1 MSNDPTEVSPAPET
15 SFAPSAPPAAELS
28 GAEQDGAERDGAA
41 ERGGA
46 AEPAAAAKPAP
57 YMPPRIRIGTQRP
70 QAPKVK
76 AKPRP
81 EPSEPKPVEAA
92 PAKKTPVPSIRKQ
105 LSPELELEVEL
116 ALGGMSLEEVL
127 DPATASG
134 ASAAAGE
141 LEPDARVKGRV
152 AAVHRDNVFIDLGQ
166 RNQGILS
173 LRQFPEPPQPG
184 TALEVI
190 INRFDVE
197 EGLYQLSLP
206 GAAVDVAD
214 WSQLSA
220 GMLVSAKITGQNK
233 GGLECEVNH
242 IRGFMPAGQVS
253 LFRVEDFS
261 QFVGETLLCVVTEAR
276 EEKRNLV
283 LSRRA
288 VLEREKAEA
297 KTKLMA
303 ELREGDVREGTVRS
317 LQDYGAFVDLG
328 GVDGLLHVSQLAWQR
343 VRHPSE
349 VLQVGQPIKV
359 KIKKVDSETGKISL
373 AFRDLTENPWTSAA
387 YKYPV
392 TTTHT
397 GTVSKIMD
405 FGAFVQ
411 LEPGIEGLVH
421 VSELAHGRVWRTSD
435 VVTEGQ
441 EVEVK
446 VLSVDTEQQR
456 ISLSM
461 KALMA
466 KPEAAKK
473 AEPEVPEPVELPALQ
488 PKKRTTPLKGGIGR
502 GTGGEEFGL
511 KW

>member
-1 MSNDPTEVSPAPET
+1 MSNDPIDVSAAPEASAT
-15 SFAPSAPPAAELS
+15 SAPPIAAPS
-28 GAEQDGAERDGAA
+28 
-41 ERGGA
+41 GA
-46 AEPAAAAKPAP
+46 AEPAAPAKPAP
-57 YMPPRIRIGTQRP
+57 YQPPRIRIGTQRP
-70 QAPKVK
+70 QSPKIQ
-76 AKPRP
+76 AKPKPLPGESKPGESKPGESKPDESKP
-81 EPSEPKPVEAA
+81 EDAA

-116 ALGGMSLEEVL
+116 ALGGLSLEEVL

-141 LEPDARVKGRV
+141 LEPDTRVEGRV
-152 AAVHRDNVFIDLGQ
+152 ASVHRDNVFVDLGR

-173 LRQFPEPPQPG
+173 LRQFPESPPPG
-184 TALEVI
+184 TVLDVMV
-190 INRFDVE
+190 NRFDAD

-206 GAAVDVAD
+206 GAAVEVAD
-214 WSQLSA
+214 WSQLTE
-220 GMLVSAKITGQNK
+220 GLLVSARITGHNK

-242 IRGFMPAGQVS
+242 IRGFIPAGQIS
-253 LFRVEDFS
+253 LFRIEDFS
-261 QFVGETLLCVVTEAR
+261 QFVGEALLCIVTEAR
-276 EEKRNLV
+276 PEKRNLV

-297 KTKLMA
+297 KTKLLA
-303 ELREGDVREGTVRS
+303 ELHEGDIRDGTVRS
-317 LQDYGAFVDLG
+317 LQDYGAFIDLG
-328 GVDGLLHVSQLAWQR
+328 GIDGLLHVSQLSWQR
-343 VRHPSE
+343 VRHPNE
-349 VLQVGQPIKV
+349 VLTVGQPIKV
-359 KIKKVDSETGKISL
+359 KIKKIDSETGKISL

-392 TTTHT
+392 TSKHT

-435 VVTEGQ
+435 VVSEGQ

-446 VLSVDTEQQR
+446 VLSVDAEQQR
-456 ISLSM
+456 ISLSL

-466 KPEAAKK
+466 RPEAAKK
-473 AEPEVPEPVELPALQ
+473 AEPDVPEPDESPVAPA
-488 PKKRTTPLKGGIGR
+488 KKRTTPLKGGMGR

>member
-1 MSNDPTEVSPAPET
+1 MSNDPSDSSPVPDM
-15 SFAPSAPPAAELS
+15 PSAPAEPATPA
-28 GAEQDGAERDGAA
+28 
-41 ERGGA
+41 A
-46 AEPAAAAKPAP
+46 AEPAPAP
-57 YMPPRIRIGTQRP
+57 KPVPYQPRVRIGSQRP
-70 QAPKVK
+70 QSPRIK
-76 AKPRP
+76 AKPQP
-81 EPSEPKPVEAA
+81 LPSEPKPADMA
-92 PAKKTPVPSIRKQ
+92 PPAKKTPVPSIRRQ
-105 LSPELELEVEL
+105 LSPELEIEVEL

-127 DPATASG
+127 EPSVSDG
-134 ASAAAGE
+134 AAAAGE
-141 LEPDARVKGRV
+141 LQPESRLQGRV
-152 AAVHRDNVFIDLGQ
+152 ASVHRDNVFVDLGC
-166 RNQGILS
+166 RNQGLLS
-173 LRQFPEPPQPG
+173 LRQFAEPPQPG
-184 TALEVI
+184 APLDVI
-190 INRFDVE
+190 VNRFDAE
-197 EGLYQLSLP
+197 EGLYQLSMP

-214 WSQLSA
+214 WSQLTE
-220 GMLVSAKITGQNK
+220 GLLVSAKVTGNNK

-242 IRGFMPAGQVS
+242 IRGFIPAGQVS

-261 QFVGETLLCVVTEAR
+261 PFVGETLVCLVTEANS
-276 EEKRNLV
+276 EKRNLV

-297 KTKLMA
+297 KTKLLA
-303 ELREGDVREGTVRS
+303 ELAEGDVRDGTVRS
-317 LQDYGAFVDLG
+317 LQDYGAFIDLG
-328 GVDGLLHVSQLAWQR
+328 GVDGLLHVSQLSWQR
-343 VRHPSE
+343 VKHPGE
-349 VLQVGQPIKV
+349 VLTVGQPIKV
-359 KIKKVDSETGKISL
+359 KIKKIDPQTGKISL

-392 TTTHT
+392 TSRHT

-405 FGAFVQ
+405 FGAFVE

-446 VLSVDTEQQR
+446 VLSVDSEQQR

-473 AEPEVPEPVELPALQ
+473 AEPDVPEPEESPAPP
-488 PKKRTTPLKGGIGR
+488 PKKRTVPLKGGIGG
-502 GTGGEEFGL
+502 GTGGDQFGL

>member
-1 MSNDPTEVSPAPET
+1 MSNDPTETSPDTDPTDNPAPL
-15 SFAPSAPPAAELS
+15 SAEPS
-28 GAEQDGAERDGAA
+28 GATGSDAA
-41 ERGGA
+41 
-46 AEPAAAAKPAP
+46 PKPTP
-57 YMPPRIRIGTQRP
+57 YQPPRIRIGSQRP
-70 QAPKVK
+70 QAPRVK
-76 AKPRP
+76 AKPPRA
-81 EPSEPKPVEAA
+81 PSESKSVEAA
-92 PAKKTPVPSIRKQ
+92 PVKKTPVPSTRKQ
-105 LSPELELEVEL
+105 LSPELEIEVEL
-116 ALGGMSLEEVL
+116 ALGGFSLEEAL
-127 DPATASG
+127 EGATASG

-141 LEPDARVKGRV
+141 LEPETRVEGRV
-152 AAVHRDNVFIDLGQ
+152 ANVHRDNVFVDLRR

-173 LRQFPEPPQPG
+173 ARQFPEPPRPG
-184 TALEVI
+184 TTLTVI
-190 INRFDVE
+190 VNRFDAD

-206 GAAVDVAD
+206 GTAVDVAD
-214 WSQLSA
+214 WSQLA
-220 GMLVSAKITGQNK
+220 EGLLVAAKITGHNK

-242 IRGFMPAGQVS
+242 IRGFIPAGQVS

-276 EEKRNLV
+276 QEKRNLV

-288 VLEREKAEA
+288 VLEREKADA
-297 KTKLMA
+297 KTKLLA
-303 ELREGDVREGTVRS
+303 ELREGDIREGTVRS
-317 LQDYGAFVDLG
+317 LQDYGAFIDLG
-328 GVDGLLHVSQLAWQR
+328 GVDGLLHVSQLSWQR
-343 VRHPSE
+343 VRHPNE
-349 VLQVGQPIKV
+349 VLTVGQPIKV
-359 KIKKVDSETGKISL
+359 KIKKIDSESGKISL

-435 VVTEGQ
+435 AVTEGQ

-446 VLSVDTEQQR
+446 ILSVDAEQQR

-466 KPEAAKK
+466 RPEAAKK
-473 AEPEVPEPVELPALQ
+473 AEPEVPESEDLPAV
-488 PKKRTTPLKGGIGR
+488 PAKKRKTPLSGGLGR
-502 GTGGEEFGL
+502 ASGGEEFGL